1 MYFAYGKL
9 QLKKVTVTATFSILS
24 AHLTLRHVHLT
35 HFDGYLT
42 HSSTTRLRSLL
53 MVSKSKQ
60 YFVILWSEAI
70 IF

>member
-42 HSSTTRLRSLL
+42 HSSTTGLRSLPSVVTIYSVD
-53 MVSKSKQ
+53 VSYGQ
-60 YFVILWSEAI
+60 P
-70 IF
+70 